1 MKKEYEHW
9 VALSY
14 ANKDEEKYQIATKA
28 AAELES
34 IFQDGFFWDRKN
46 VEELSKAEDF
56 KEKLRK
62 LFGSAKYAVILWS
75 DNYIQAPF
83 AQVEL
88 EKIYEKERENE
99 ECCYY
104 IIDIGGDITDTKYHN
119 QLDIHKEGWEK
130 ELKDIIHNRIK
141 KNILKDTIASA
152 KEKEDYGVYVQTLKR
167 ESNLAQWHKDYDW
180 NLFAL
185 QYVGKDGK
193 EIANTVLW
201 GKTWDYIEDNF
212 KSIMEVLP
220 QNGQKTLRICL
231 NCHLSI
237 AFMLGY
243 RYGDMEKRPFKK
255 NLQLYSGN
263 QVTPFDFRGC
273 TEKYKKEKPPVE
285 IYSENSG
292 EKGDVIYII
301 SLTNKANPGI
311 LKEVKLFLE
320 KESIVYSKVYLL
332 QQELEIHNPSELM
345 NIAEFISDHIFQ
357 KAKIPGQTIHLFMRT
372 MAPLAFL
379 LGGKSDF
386 WGHVQLYDFF
396 QNRGTYGAS
405 LKKI

>member
-152 KEKEDYGVYVQTLKR
+152 KEKEDYGIYVQTLKR

-220 QNGQKTLRICL
+220 QNGEKTLRICL

-243 RYGDMEKRPFKK
+243 RYGDMEKKPFKK

-273 TEKYKKEKPPVE
+273 TGKYKKEKLPV
-285 IYSENSG
+285 
-292 EKGDVIYII
+292 V
-301 SLTNKANPGI
+301 
-311 LKEVKLFLE
+311 
-320 KESIVYSKVYLL
+320 
-332 QQELEIHNPSELM
+332 
-345 NIAEFISDHIFQ
+345 Q
-357 KAKIPGQTIHLFMRT
+357 KC
-372 MAPLAFL
+372 
-379 LGGKSDF
+379 
-386 WGHVQLYDFF
+386 
-396 QNRGTYGAS
+396 N
-405 LKKI
+405 